1 MSETF
6 GTERCPGKDVEK
18 TGLVTTISS
27 GYRIVSTSCDG
38 KELSLESSFVRL
50 IYHRLSKAEAVP

>member
-18 TGLVTTISS
+18 TGSVATISS
-27 GYRIVSTSCDG
+27 GYRTVSTSCDD
-38 KELSLESSFVRL
+38 KELSLEESFV
-50 IYHRLSKAEAVP
+50 